1 MMLEKEKASEE
12 NKVKKPFQKEIKAS
26 LLFHAIVLGAFSLK
40 NIIFSSPSIDYKSAI
55 RVDIVGLPDKI
66 TSPMP
71 PQKSEEP
78 AAKAEEKK
86 PEPPKKEEAVKP
98 EEKVVPKAE
107 TKKDVKDV
115 QKNALE
121 KLKALDKIKNTV
133 NTEKAQTDAIERL
146 KKQEFRGNNL
156 AAGNSLTGTDKF
168 QYDAYIGELDS
179 HVKGFWDLPRW
190 LSEDQLKTVVKVKI
204 DARGFVIF
212 KQIVSSSGN
221 SAYDEVAIQTVTKA
235 SPFPV
240 PPGKFRGTLEVH
252 GFNVEFQKQE

>member
-1 MMLEKEKASEE
+1 MLEKEDVQ
-12 NKVKKPFQKEIKAS
+12 VKKPFQKEIKAS
-26 LLFHAIVLGAFSLK
+26 ILFHVVVLGAFSIK
-40 NIIFSSPSIDYKSAI
+40 NLLFTSPSIDYKSAI
-55 RVDIVGLPDKI
+55 RVDIVGLPDKV
-66 TSPMP
+66 TSPKP
-71 PQKSEEP
+71 NQKAEEP
-78 AAKAEEKK
+78 APAKPEEKK
-86 PEPPKKEEAVKP
+86 PEPPKKEEVKKP

-107 TKKDVKDV
+107 TKKDVKDI
-115 QKNALE
+115 QKNALD

-133 NTEKAQTDAIERL
+133 DTQNAQQDAIERL

-190 LSEDQLKTVVKVKI
+190 LSEESLKTVIKVKI
-204 DARGFVIF
+204 DARGFVTF
-212 KQIVSSSGN
+212 KQVVSSSGN
-221 SAYDEVAIQTVTKA
+221 SAYDEVALQTVTKA

-240 PPGKFRGTLEVH
+240 PPSKFRGTLEVH